1 MWSPV
6 KKFRTWRLLWI
17 ALATAEKEL
26 GESCRCLLPGCRLH
40 ISTPRESLVVG
51 LFPHFPHF
59 FVVCSIIAGAWR
71 GWCLP
76 IAAAGKRLFFF

>member
-26 GESCRCLLPGCRLH
+26 GESR
-40 ISTPRESLVVG
+40 
-51 LFPHFPHF
+51 HF
-59 FVVCSIIAGAWR
+59 VLR
-71 GWCLP
+71 G
-76 IAAAGKRLFFF
+76 